1 LRTED
6 KKTILISVGVAVAI
20 VIAILAFL
28 RGGPGSNGKQG
39 ITERGLQGENG
50 LPGENGGQGTQGTTG
65 AQGAQGPAGASGL
78 QGSTGPAGAAGED
91 GMTPQL
97 EYDNENNMIRWVYDN
112 GTVTDWIAL
121 PQGATGPAGATGAT
135 GPQGPQGE
143 QGPAGENGKDAN
155 LSADVTGL
163 LTYYPNSR
171 IFDGHAESGTGRA
184 PAGWASGWQSV
195 VGFLVNFGTES
206 AENVEIHM
214 VWENVTDNIRWENTI
229 YVGHLG
235 GHGLYNVAWDTYVPG
250 SDSETFN
257 WYYEITWN

>member
-1 LRTED
+1 
-6 KKTILISVGVAVAI
+6 
-20 VIAILAFL
+20 
-28 RGGPGSNGKQG
+28 
-39 ITERGLQGENG
+39 
-50 LPGENGGQGTQGTTG
+50 
-65 AQGAQGPAGASGL
+65 
-78 QGSTGPAGAAGED
+78 
-91 GMTPQL
+91 MTPQL
-97 EYDNENNMIRWVYDN
+97 EYDNENNVIRWIYDN

-121 PQGATGPAGATGAT
+121 PQGPQGEQGLQGPAGVT
-135 GPQGPQGE
+135 GPQGSQGE

-155 LSADVTGL
+155 LDADVTGL

-206 AENVEIHM
+206 AENVNIHM

-257 WYYEITWN
+257 WSYEITWG